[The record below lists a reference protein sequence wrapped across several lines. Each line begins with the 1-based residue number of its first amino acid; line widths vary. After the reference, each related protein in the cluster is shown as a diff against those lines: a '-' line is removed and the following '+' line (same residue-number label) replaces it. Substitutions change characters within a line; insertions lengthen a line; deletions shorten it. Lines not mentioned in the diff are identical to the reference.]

1 MTRALISTRERK
13 LLDLKRCPCCGA
25 ARVEASGG
33 RNADIAF
40 ACGGRFHLDA
50 NAEIAPADVCPSGS
64 YVAAK
69 ALNDEALAE
78 VRAMVGAA

>member
-1 MTRALISTRERK
+1 MTRALISIRERK

-25 ARVEASGG
+25 ARVDSSHG
-33 RNADIAF
+33 RNADVAF
-40 ACGGRFHLDA
+40 ACASRFHLDA
-50 NAEIAPADVCPSGS
+50 NGEIGPADVCPSGS

-78 VRAMVGAA
+78 VRAMAGVA